1 MSKHEPPPEPERHLL
16 PIDREIP
23 PEFIDWERVKHRDNQ
38 DKEGNRT

>member
-1 MSKHEPPPEPERHLL
+1 MSKHEPPPEPKRNLL